1 MRRYTLGRGL
11 RDGPALRVAVLVVVL
26 WLTFALTVDG
36 FWSSPG
42 IGTVL
47 GRSVTDGLLVVGLT
61 ICLLG
66 GQIDL
71 SIGSVLALSGVV
83 FSTLQPEY
91 GLAIAAIAGVLSGLG
106 VGTVNAVLVSV
117 LRLNS
122 FIATLGTL
130 LAARAVALVIADSAP
145 VAGTDLDAA
154 LRMNDLFLGPLSL
167 RVFVLLAVLVPV
179 WAFLSLTGVGREIV
193 ASGGDAAAAEAA
205 GVPVWRRLS
214 LAFLL
219 SGAIAGVAGVQQA
232 ISLLSA
238 SPVIGDTNLLTAAA
252 AAFLG
257 GVALTGGRGSVIAA
271 VLAVVA
277 LASIA
282 TGLEFA
288 LVQSAYQQI
297 IVGAMIVTMGLL
309 AGRSSAVRRGPRAPR
324 DQQTRVAHLVGRR
337 GS

>member
-1 MRRYTLGRGL
+1 MMRRQLIEGRL
-11 RDGPALRVAVLVVVL
+11 DGPTLRVGVLVVVL
-26 WLTFALTVDG
+26 WLAFALAVEG
-36 FWSSPG
+36 FWSSAG

-47 GRSVTDGLLVVGLT
+47 GRSVTDGLLVIGLT

-83 FSTLQPEY
+83 FSTLQPDY
-91 GLAIAAIAGVLSGLG
+91 GLGSAALAGVLSGLG
-106 VGTVNAVLVSV
+106 VGMVNAILVSI

-154 LRMNDLFLGPLSL
+154 LRMNELFLGPLSL
-167 RVFVLLAVLVPV
+167 RVLVLLAVLVPV

-193 ASGGDAAAAEAA
+193 AAGGDAAAAEAA
-205 GVPVWRRLS
+205 GVPVRRRLS
-214 LAFLL
+214 LAFVL
-219 SGAIAGVAGVQQA
+219 SGTIAGIAGVQQA

-238 SPVIGDTNLLTAAA
+238 SPVVGDTNLLTAAA

-297 IVGAMIVTMGLL
+297 IVGGMIITMGLL
-309 AGRSSAVRRGPRAPR
+309 AGRSSRIRRVPRAPR
-324 DQQTRVAHLVGRR
+324 GQQVRA
-337 GS
+337 